1 MKRFMKRAAIGLL
14 CFVVAEISVHNIFS
28 PTDWV
33 DVTVQNLPAD
43 TRQIHLIADVSG
55 HIQALRIYHSKVLP
69 FTEGSGQAID
79 QWDGGSTK
87 GQRFGSLQW
96 PWADRYGAV
105 AQREDKTWILWW
117 FRPDDIVGPPVS
129 RWIWGGTW
137 AEITLP
143 EESQAVKPTM
153 ELLQGLGLSS
163 DSAS

>member
-87 GQRFGSLQW
+87 GQRFGSL
-96 PWADRYGAV
+96 AV
-105 AQREDKTWILWW
+105 GGSIWRGCSARRQDLESL
-117 FRPDDIVGPPVS
+117 VVPP
-129 RWIWGGTW
+129 R
-137 AEITLP
+137 
-143 EESQAVKPTM
+143 
-153 ELLQGLGLSS
+153 
-163 DSAS
+163 